1 MCGAVSC
8 IDVGVTE
15 SRSRSILLQK
25 QIKIDESNTEEQNIR
40 ITDSES
46 LQSPEREPHQHHA
59 TRHAC
64 ACRRD
69 LSVSVYRSRVKN
81 FYLCL
86 YTYNKLHRRATW
98 SHTQGDLTVTVT
110 RSEDTHDSSLETPTD
125 EPFRD
130 RMTAR
135 HTARHT
141 GHSET
146 HSHRDGSRTRTA
158 TRTDEKEDPS
168 FHTKKVLSG
177 PSL

>member
-1 MCGAVSC
+1 
-8 IDVGVTE
+8 VGVTE

-46 LQSPEREPHQHHA
+46 LQCAESREGAPPAPRHSPRVRVCMSERSVSL
-59 TRHAC
+59 R
-64 ACRRD
+64 
-69 LSVSVYRSRVKN
+69 LSVTRQKLLPLSVYIQQASSTRDVR
-81 FYLCL
+81 
-86 YTYNKLHRRATW
+86 W
-98 SHTQGDLTVTVT
+98 SHTQGSDPPTVTVT